1 MLFNKFEFLVGFRY
15 LKAKK
20 SDTFVS
26 FISFISIIG
35 ISLGVAALITVLSVM
50 NGFSK
55 EIRNRIVGVSSHM
68 KVSTLDARLENWQ
81 DVKQQVLNNKQV
93 TSATPFIE
101 GQGLIS
107 INGGITGVILTGV
120 DPAQELKYNA
130 VFKSVAATAL
140 ENFNNIRFSILVG
153 QKLAK
158 SLGINIGDKVTIMTP
173 NSQVSAVGM
182 MPRIKQF
189 VVAGFFDAKMY
200 EYDMGMVFIKLQDAQ
215 ILFTMPNLVTGLH
228 VDVKDMMETQSI
240 KKQLEDNLSPEIFV
254 SDWIDQHQN
263 YFSAVNLEKK
273 MMTIILFLIVAVA
286 SFNLVSTLVMNVQNK
301 KSDIAILRTMGA
313 STSNIMKIFV
323 LQGAMSGLI
332 GSISGTILGVILA
345 TNVGHIVHFI
355 EIITHTQ
362 LLSSEIYMIDYLPSD
377 IHTSDVLSIFLVS
390 VMLSIVSTIYPSL
403 KAAKTDP
410 VQALR
415 YD

>member
-1 MLFNKFEFLVGFRY
+1 MFCKFEFLVGFRY

-35 ISLGVAALITVLSVM
+35 ITLGVAALITVLSVM

-68 KVSTLDARLENWQ
+68 KVSTLDARLDNWQ
-81 DVKQQVLNNKQV
+81 DTRNTVVKNPEVV
-93 TSATPFIE
+93 SATPYIE

-120 DPAQELKYNA
+120 DVKQEMKYNA
-130 VFKSVAATAL
+130 VFHSVSQDAL
-140 ENFNNIRFSILVG
+140 DNFSNVRFSVLVSK
-153 QKLAK
+153 KLAR
-158 SLGINIGDKVTIMTP
+158 SLGINIGDKITVMTP

-189 VVAGFFDAKMY
+189 IVAGFFDAKMY

-215 ILFTMPNLVTGLH
+215 ILFTMQDLVSGLH
-228 VDVKDMMETQSI
+228 VDIKDMMNTRAV
-240 KKQLEDNLSPEIFV
+240 KKQLEDKLSPEIFV
-254 SDWIDQHQN
+254 NDWIDQHQN
-263 YFSAVNLEKK
+263 YFAAVNLEKK

-286 SFNLVSTLVMNVQNK
+286 SFNLVATLVMNVQNK
-301 KSDIAILRTMGA
+301 RSDIAILRTMGA
-313 STSNIMKIFV
+313 STGNIMRIFI

-332 GSISGTILGVILA
+332 GSISGTIIGILLA
-345 TNVGHIVHFI
+345 KNIGHILHLVEVLF
-355 EIITHTQ
+355 HTQ

-377 IHTSDVLSIFLVS
+377 IHFGDVCSIFLVS
-390 VMLSIVSTIYPSL
+390 VVLSIVSTIYPSI
-403 KAAKTDP
+403 KAAKTNP

-415 YD
+415 YE

>member
-1 MLFNKFEFLVGFRY
+1 MFCKFEYLVGFRY

-35 ISLGVAALITVLSVM
+35 ITLGVAALITVLSVM

-68 KVSTLDARLENWQ
+68 KVSTLDARLDNWQ
-81 DVKQQVLNNKQV
+81 ETRDTVVKNPEVV
-93 TSATPFIE
+93 SATPYIE

-120 DPAQELKYNA
+120 DVKQEMKYNA
-130 VFKSVAATAL
+130 VFHSVSQDAL
-140 ENFNNIRFSILVG
+140 DNFSNLRFSVLVSK
-153 QKLAK
+153 KLAR
-158 SLGINIGDKVTIMTP
+158 SLGINIGDKITVMTP

-189 VVAGFFDAKMY
+189 IVAGFFDAKMY

-215 ILFTMPNLVTGLH
+215 ILFTMQDLVSGLH
-228 VDVKDMMETQSI
+228 VDIKDMMNTRAV
-240 KKQLEDNLSPEIFV
+240 KKQLEDKLPPEIFV
-254 SDWIDQHQN
+254 TDWIDQHQN
-263 YFSAVNLEKK
+263 YFAAVNLEKK

-286 SFNLVSTLVMNVQNK
+286 SFNLVATLVMNVQNK
-301 KSDIAILRTMGA
+301 RSDIAILRTMGA
-313 STSNIMKIFV
+313 STGNIMRIFI

-332 GSISGTILGVILA
+332 GSISGTIIGILLA
-345 TNVGHIVHFI
+345 KNIGHILHLVEVLF
-355 EIITHTQ
+355 HTQ

-377 IHTSDVLSIFLVS
+377 IHFGDVGSIFLVS
-390 VMLSIVSTIYPSL
+390 VVLSIVSTIYPSI
-403 KAAKTDP
+403 KAAKTNP

-415 YD
+415 YE

>member
-1 MLFNKFEFLVGFRY
+1 MFCKFEFLVGFRY

-35 ISLGVAALITVLSVM
+35 ITLGVAALITVLSVM

-68 KVSTLDARLENWQ
+68 KVSTLDARLDNWQ
-81 DVKQQVLNNKQV
+81 ETRNTVVKNPEVV
-93 TSATPFIE
+93 SATPYIE

-120 DPAQELKYNA
+120 DVKQEMKYNA
-130 VFKSVAATAL
+130 VFHSVSQDAL
-140 ENFNNIRFSILVG
+140 DNFSNVRFSVLVSK
-153 QKLAK
+153 KLAR
-158 SLGINIGDKVTIMTP
+158 SLGINIGDKITVMTP

-189 VVAGFFDAKMY
+189 IVAGFFDAKMY

-215 ILFTMPNLVTGLH
+215 ILFTMQDLVSGLH
-228 VDVKDMMETQSI
+228 VDIKDMMNTRAV
-240 KKQLEDNLSPEIFV
+240 KKQLEDKLPPEIFV
-254 SDWIDQHQN
+254 TDWIDQHQN
-263 YFSAVNLEKK
+263 YFAAVNLEKK

-286 SFNLVSTLVMNVQNK
+286 SFNLVATLVMNVQNK
-301 KSDIAILRTMGA
+301 RSDIAILRTMGA
-313 STSNIMKIFV
+313 STGNIMRIFI

-332 GSISGTILGVILA
+332 GSISGTIIGILLA
-345 TNVGHIVHFI
+345 KNIGHILHLVEVLF
-355 EIITHTQ
+355 HTQ

-377 IHTSDVLSIFLVS
+377 IHFGDVCSIFLVS
-390 VMLSIVSTIYPSL
+390 VVLSIVSTIYPSI
-403 KAAKTDP
+403 KAAKTNP

-415 YD
+415 YE